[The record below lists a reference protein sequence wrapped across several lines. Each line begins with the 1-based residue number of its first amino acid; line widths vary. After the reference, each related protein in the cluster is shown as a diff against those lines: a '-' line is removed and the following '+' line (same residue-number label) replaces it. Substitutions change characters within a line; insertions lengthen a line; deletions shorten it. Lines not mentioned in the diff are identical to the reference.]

1 MAGAFNAAGLAL
13 ANTQG
18 QFLLTDADDSSHEY
32 AMIDDPNAQL
42 MREIQA
48 ASSVETIDPATI
60 YQTTNLD
67 EDLEATQ
74 TEDHHEYEQSYAGS
88 PEPVDLHHV
97 NARLL
102 HDQGD
107 DQDDEMED
115 EMRDTHEDGCNGA
128 AGARTPLEE
137 TTPQE
142 SSGSHS
148 GPDSRVQKTS
158 EVETPSPRDNTPS
171 IKGPPKQLEK
181 APTLTSLLT
190 DHVEQAVSS
199 IAKLGEEDKEH
210 KADYALHKKAHG
222 LIPHSIPAHRYWIAV
237 LMHDVSPKATLQEH
251 HFLWLR
257 GNRVRTISP

>member
-1 MAGAFNAAGLAL
+1 MAGAFNAVGLAL

-18 QFLLTDADDSSHEY
+18 QFLLADADDSSYEY

-42 MREIQA
+42 MRELQA
-48 ASSVETIDPATI
+48 ASSAETIDPATI
-60 YQTTNLD
+60 YQTTDLD

-74 TEDHHEYEQSYAGS
+74 TEDRNEYEQSYAGS
-88 PEPVDLHHV
+88 PESVDLHHV
-97 NARLL
+97 NARLV
-102 HDQGD
+102 HDQGH

-128 AGARTPLEE
+128 TGARTPLEE

-142 SSGSHS
+142 LFSSRSS
-148 GPDSRVQKTS
+148 SDSPVKR
-158 EVETPSPRDNTPS
+158 
-171 IKGPPKQLEK
+171 PPKQLEK

-199 IAKLGEEDKEH
+199 IAKLGEDDKDH

-257 GNRVRTISP
+257 GNRVRIISP